1 MIQDNIKE
9 GFASQKVGPL
19 SRHRA
24 ESAIDQNYDVS
35 YTRTNQLGEEG
46 LQGDITD
53 ADDMN

>member
-9 GFASQKVGPL
+9 GLASQKVGPL

-46 LQGDITD
+46 L
-53 ADDMN
+53 